1 MRYTRN
7 IIPWN
12 TEFLVDRIYSQWHQ
26 LSFQLSFHIERLFN
40 ILLSSKCQI
49 FSATLFCLF
58 YNPLK
63 WEMTIRWGAGS
74 GVINPRERR
83 QSLLVSCACTWLHTA
98 CTMLAHGCTL
108 LAHCLHTAALAHT
121 SLLQRWLFASF
132 YLLSNSAQDTFFP
145 KAGSRNNGDDDNMK
159 ILLIWS
165 RIVQDFQ
172 KT

>member
-12 TEFLVDRIYSQWHQ
+12 TEFLVDRISSQWHQ

-83 QSLLVSCACTWLHTA
+83 QSLLVSCACT
-98 CTMLAHGCTL
+98 L
-108 LAHCLHTAALAHT
+108 LAHCLHTAALVHT

-165 RIVQDFQ
+165 RIVQDCK

>member
-1 MRYTRN
+1 MHYTRN

-12 TEFLVDRIYSQWHQ
+12 TEFPVDQISTQWHQ

-83 QSLLVSCACTWLHTA
+83 QSLLVSCACTLLAHCLH
-98 CTMLAHGCTL
+98 MVAHGCTL
-108 LAHCLHTAALAHT
+108 LHLHTLPSSKDD
-121 SLLQRWLFASF
+121 SLQASTC
-132 YLLSNSAQDTFFP
+132 YLTQPKTRSFP
-145 KAGSRNNGDDDNMK
+145 RQARETMAMMT
-159 ILLIWS
+159 I
-165 RIVQDFQ
+165 
-172 KT
+172 

>member
-1 MRYTRN
+1 MHYTRN

-12 TEFLVDRIYSQWHQ
+12 TEFPVDQISTQWHQ

-83 QSLLVSCACTWLHTA
+83 QSLLVSCACTLLAQCLHNA
-98 CTMLAHGCTL
+98 CTMLAHCCTCTHFPPPKMTLCKL
-108 LAHCLHTAALAHT
+108 LL
-121 SLLQRWLFASF
+121 
-132 YLLSNSAQDTFFP
+132 P
-145 KAGSRNNGDDDNMK
+145 
-159 ILLIWS
+159 I
-165 RIVQDFQ
+165 
-172 KT
+172 